1 MDEVTFIYATAPD
14 LAIASEI
21 AKSVVE
27 NRVAACVNIFPGV
40 KSFYRW
46 EGRIE
51 ETDEVAMIAKTTA
64 GLAAKARDLIAANHP
79 YETPAVIAF
88 RVDESLSSTA
98 FCAWIRALAAPTEPK
113 TNS

>member
-14 LAIASEI
+14 LAIARQI

-27 NRVAACVNIFPGV
+27 NRAAACVNIFPSV
-40 KSFYRW
+40 KSVYRW

-51 ETDEVAMIAKTTA
+51 EADEVAMIVKTTA

-79 YETPAVIAF
+79 YKTPAVIAF
-88 RVDESLSSTA
+88 RVDEGLSSTA
-98 FCAWIRALAAPTEPK
+98 FCAWIRAASAPATPE
-113 TNS
+113 TNF